1 MRCILTS
8 LYLTFASALSL
19 SAQVDSLPLDAD
31 FVFQDG
37 VYLTLQELQQNQPAY
52 EWKEVEARLAANR
65 DKYFAQMEYL
75 KPRGLAAI
83 PVTEVYAFVLK
94 GLPYIHVA
102 DSMQTGKA
110 ATFAGLR
117 VRGKL
122 CYYTY
127 ERQEPKVVEM
137 AAYNPLTGK
146 PFRKGQVERETTIKI
161 EHVLDFTTGQRL
173 PLSRQNLMVLMADD
187 QEMIR
192 TVAELPEEG
201 LGEKLYKCV
210 LIYDDRNSVKLPVY
224 PTKQNKK

>member
-1 MRCILTS
+1 MRCVLAS
-8 LYLTFASALSL
+8 LYLTIIGSFSL

-37 VYLTLQELQQNQPAY
+37 VYLTLQQLHQNQPAY

-65 DKYFAQMEYL
+65 DRYFAQMEYI

-83 PVTEVYAFVLK
+83 PVTDVYAFVLK
-94 GLPYIHVA
+94 GLPYIRVE
-102 DSMQTGKA
+102 DTVDNEKA

-127 ERQEPKVVEM
+127 ERREPKTVEM

-146 PFRKGQVERETTIKI
+146 PFRKGRVKREETIVI
-161 EHVLDFTTGQRL
+161 EHVLDFATGQRV
-173 PLSRQNLMVLMADD
+173 PLSREHLKALMADD
-187 QEMIR
+187 PEMVR
-192 TVAELPEEG
+192 AVAELPEEG

-210 LIYDDRNSVKLPVY
+210 LIYDDRNPIRLPVY
-224 PTKQNKK
+224 PKTKNKK